1 MFFLKK
7 KFLVDFMLS
16 CIFGYNLLSVMF
28 LFIILEDKLF
38 ILMLALLKIMSVKQ
52 GGFIMLTVKHFF
64 VTPVCGIYSLD

>member
-28 LFIILEDKLF
+28 LFVINEDKLF
-38 ILMLALLKIMSVKQ
+38 ILMLALLKILSVKR
-52 GGFIMLTVKHFF
+52 F
-64 VTPVCGIYSLD
+64 VV